1 MGDLFLLRAQAAH
14 LVETPFIGLVEVDG
28 IADKELGKA
37 LVALATHGVLG
48 GCLGLQV
55 IGEPIGE
62 LAKGFLGLLHLGG
75 VGVEAEGLE
84 HRVGVGKPLALH
96 NNLGDLA
103 VWCHH
108 AVGGCLFQGAAV
120 AGQGGLH
127 LGQAGA
133 NGIAVLVR
141 VLRHEQQGIADGL
154 DRGGDVIQA
163 AHILAVVVQI

>member
-1 MGDLFLLRAQAAH
+1 MSDLFLLRAQAAH
-14 LVETPFIGLVEVDG
+14 LVQAPLIGLVEVDG
-28 IADKELGKA
+28 IAHKELGKA

-48 GCLGLQV
+48 GCLGLQI

-62 LAKGFLGLLHLGG
+62 LAKGLLSLLHLGG

-96 NNLGDLA
+96 NDLRDLA
-103 VWCHH
+103 VRCHH
-108 AVGGCLFQGAAV
+108 AMGGRLFQGAAV

-154 DRGGDVIQA
+154 HRGGDVIQA
-163 AHILAVVVQI
+163 AQILAVVVQI